1 MYEVREVG
9 VKFTDQSLTGY
20 QRSVFGGD
28 NVMEATVA
36 KDTDPNG
43 TSYVQLMDIWG
54 EDVHFTCAHLP
65 STGELYQIGV
75 RADNAEA
82 RKMLLQGLKFLIKGL
97 EEEEDE

>member
-1 MYEVREVG
+1 MAEVLYAGSFFDEMAQVETKRV
-9 VKFTDQSLTGY
+9 
-20 QRSVFGGD
+20 RD